1 MILILILLIIIFLKY
16 YVKENFVCEEKVRI
30 PIEETNID
38 DAKKKLEEYI
48 ILFNNSSQSIRDKQ
62 SEIFIKNNILKEILL
77 DVKDKNNII
86 LQVHNDINTNL
97 NTLNLKENICYN
109 SNNIKLSAIRNIYS

>member
-16 YVKENFVCEEKVRI
+16 YVKENFVCEEKLRI
-30 PIEETNID
+30 PIEEKNID
-38 DAKKKLEEYI
+38 NAKKKLEEYI